1 MNPSLGIA
9 LAGAIRLKSKRPPMT
24 PFLSPFGT
32 EFAVVM
38 TASKLP
44 VSLWVMMSVASALA
58 LAVVLRAGTKE

>member
-1 MNPSLGIA
+1 
-9 LAGAIRLKSKRPPMT
+9 MT